1 MKLLKSLTAGILM
14 SSAALTCA
22 AETATYTPAPENLEA
37 RERFS
42 NDRFGIFI
50 HWGIYSMFGQGEWYL
65 NNGLSAEEY
74 AKAARGFYPA
84 DFNAEEWVTAIKN
97 SGAKYI
103 TITTRHHDGF
113 SMFATKQSPYNIVDA
128 TPYGR
133 DIIKELADECARQG
147 ITLNFYYS
155 HLDWSHPAY
164 PTGWSGINTGRDPEK
179 FDWPTYYKFMNDQL
193 TELLTNYG
201 PVGAI
206 WFDGMWDHDPSREP
220 DFDWNLTDQYALIHS
235 LQPACMIGNNHHKAA
250 YPGEDFQIFERDLPG
265 ENTAGFSE
273 GQQISPLP
281 LETCNTVNGN
291 WGYNVTDTGYKSTDE
306 LVRYL
311 VKAAGMGANLLLNVG
326 PQPSGALPAVAVE
339 RLKGVGDWLNIYG
352 ETIYGTKEGDF
363 PAQEWGTTTRK
374 GNKLYVHVMTPE
386 SADIT
391 LPLTAKV
398 KKAVTFDNR
407 TPVKFTHNRKDNT
420 VTLHLDKVPQ
430 DIDYIIELETK

>member
-1 MKLLKSLTAGILM
+1 MRILKALAAGMLLGVSIN
-14 SSAALTCA
+14 CA
-22 AETATYTPAPENLEA
+22 AETTGTYTPAPENLEA
-37 RERFS
+37 RERFT

-65 NNGLSAEEY
+65 NNGPKADEY

-97 SGAKYI
+97 SGAKYL
-103 TITTRHHDGF
+103 TITSRHHDGF
-113 SMFATKQSPYNIVDA
+113 SMFATKQSPYNIVDG
-128 TPYGR
+128 TPFGR

-155 HLDWSHPAY
+155 HLDWTNPTYPA
-164 PTGWSGINTGRDPEK
+164 GWSGVNTGRDPEK
-179 FDWPTYYKFMNDQL
+179 YDWPAYYKFMNNQL

-201 PVGAI
+201 PIGAI
-206 WFDGMWDHDPSREP
+206 WFDGMWDHDPAKE
-220 DFDWNLTDQYALIHS
+220 DFDWNLSEQYALIHS

-265 ENTAGFSE
+265 ENTAGFS
-273 GQQISPLP
+273 GDQQISPLP

-291 WGYNVTDTGYKSTDE
+291 WGYAVTDTGYKSVSE

-311 VKAAGMGANLLLNVG
+311 VKTAGMGANLLLNVG
-326 PQPSGALPAVAVE
+326 PQPNGELPADAID
-339 RLKGVGDWLNIYG
+339 RLKGMGDWLNTYG

-363 PAQEWGTTTRK
+363 PAQSWGTSTRK
-374 GNKLYVHVMTPE
+374 GDKLYVHVMTPE
-386 SADIT
+386 STDIT

-398 KKAVTFDNR
+398 KKAVVFDGR
-407 TPVKFTHNRKDNT
+407 TPVKYTQNKKDNT
-420 VTLHLDKVPQ
+420 VTLHLDKIPE
-430 DIDYIIELETK
+430 DIDYIVELETK

>member
-1 MKLLKSLTAGILM
+1 MKIFKALAAGMLLGASI
-14 SSAALTCA
+14 SCA
-22 AETATYTPAPENLEA
+22 AETTGTYTPAPENLAA
-37 RERFS
+37 RERFT

-65 NNGLSAEEY
+65 NNGPKAEEY

-97 SGAKYI
+97 SGARYL

-113 SMFATKQSPYNIVDA
+113 SMFATRQSPYNIVDG
-128 TPYGR
+128 TPFGR

-164 PTGWSGINTGRDPEK
+164 PAGWTGGNTGRDPEK
-179 FDWPTYYKFMNDQL
+179 YDWPAYYQFMNNQL

-206 WFDGMWDHDPSREP
+206 WFDGMWDQSGE
-220 DFDWNLTDQYALIHS
+220 FDWNLTDQYALIHS

-250 YPGEDFQIFERDLPG
+250 NPGEDFQIFERDLPG

-291 WGYNVTDTGYKSTDE
+291 WGYNVTDTGYKSVSE

-311 VKAAGMGANLLLNVG
+311 VKTAGMGANLLLTVG
-326 PQPSGALPAVAVE
+326 PQPNGELPADAID
-339 RLKGVGDWLNIYG
+339 RLKGMGDWLNTYG
-352 ETIYGTKEGDF
+352 ETIYGTREGDF
-363 PAQEWGTTTRK
+363 PAQSWGTSTRK
-374 GNKLYVHVMTPE
+374 GDKLYVHVMTPE
-386 SADIT
+386 STDIT

-398 KKAVTFDNR
+398 KKAVAFDGR
-407 TPVKFTHNRKDNT
+407 TPVKYTQNKKDNT
-420 VTLHLDKVPQ
+420 VTLHLDKIPE
-430 DIDYIIELETK
+430 DIDYIVELETK